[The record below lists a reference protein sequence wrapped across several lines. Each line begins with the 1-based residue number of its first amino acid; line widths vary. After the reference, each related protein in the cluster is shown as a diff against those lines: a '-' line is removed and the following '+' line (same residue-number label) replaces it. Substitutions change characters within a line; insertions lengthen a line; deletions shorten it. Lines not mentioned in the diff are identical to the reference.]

1 VRSGSPLQWLACE
14 PPKAPLGF
22 RGAGTEL
29 ATWLTMFRSL
39 NVAATGMAA
48 QETQLDTI
56 ANNLAN
62 SNTTGYK
69 RQTAQF
75 EDLLYQN
82 DRSAGPNASG
92 VSAPTNTQLGTGVRI
107 IATTR
112 SFAQG
117 TLQQTNNPLDLAIEG
132 NGFLAVRRPTGD
144 LAYTRA
150 GSLQLDAQGRLST
163 SDGLPIDPPLTIPAT
178 ATNIT
183 VAPDGTVSVTQPGS
197 TTANSVGQLQLT
209 TFPNPNGLA
218 SDGHNLYTPTSSSG
232 EPLTGAPSADGRGS
246 LMQGSIEGSNVDVVD
261 EMVGMI
267 RTQRAYE
274 MNSKVISAADEML
287 RNATQNQ

>member
-1 VRSGSPLQWLACE
+1 
-14 PPKAPLGF
+14 
-22 RGAGTEL
+22 
-29 ATWLTMFRSL
+29 MFRSL

-69 RQTAQF
+69 AQSAQF

-82 DRSAGPNASG
+82 DRSAAPNSSG
-92 VSAPTNTQLGTGVRI
+92 QVAPTNTQLGTGVRI

-112 SFAQG
+112 SFSQG

-132 NGFLAVRRPTGD
+132 NGFLAVRQSTGE
-144 LAYTRA
+144 LAYTRS
-150 GSLQLDAQGRLST
+150 GSLQMDAQGRLTT
-163 SDGLPIDPPLTIPAT
+163 SDGLPIDPPVSIPSNAT
-178 ATNIT
+178 AIT
-183 VAPDGTVSVTQPGS
+183 ISGDGTISVTQPGA
-197 TTANSVGQLQLT
+197 TTANSIGQLQLT

-218 SDGHNLYTPTSSSG
+218 SNGHNLFSPTSASG
-232 EPLTGAPSADGRGS
+232 QPVTGAPGADGRGS
-246 LMQGSIEGSNVDVVD
+246 IMQGAIEGSNVDVVD
-261 EMVGMI
+261 EMVNMI
-267 RTQRAYE
+267 RAQRSYE

-287 RNATQNQ
+287 RNATQSQ